1 MQAKQTTL
9 KGFLQ
14 LDSDSEH
21 EEVSVY
27 TPSPQK
33 GATKLP
39 EMWTRV
45 VSRDL
50 MSHQR
55 ITVFDI
61 EKDLNSDKVLK
72 AVRSGAARE
81 SGEFVFDPDEWKG
94 KSDELKIADHTLSE
108 EQLRL
113 YAGIATEVRR
123 KFQEKADA
131 ALDEGKVGGAM
142 EIEESKESMPK
153 MKRNYLP
160 IQKQEVRKELLL
172 GHEHNSGSAKR
183 KRLSLS
189 QVSAQTRVAIVKLAA
204 TKSRTHKEIGE
215 LYNVRPIVVS

>member
-72 AVRSGAARE
+72 AVRSGSARE
-81 SGEFVFDPDEWKG
+81 NGEFVFDPDEWKG
-94 KSDELKIADHTLSE
+94 RSDELKIADHKLAE

-113 YAGIATEVRR
+113 
-123 KFQEKADA
+123 
-131 ALDEGKVGGAM
+131 
-142 EIEESKESMPK
+142 
-153 MKRNYLP
+153 
-160 IQKQEVRKELLL
+160 
-172 GHEHNSGSAKR
+172 
-183 KRLSLS
+183 
-189 QVSAQTRVAIVKLAA
+189 
-204 TKSRTHKEIGE
+204 
-215 LYNVRPIVVS
+215 